1 MKDRRGFTIIEFT
14 IVAVIVGILA
24 MVAIPNLQLWVYHS
38 RYTGFLRD
46 VFTEFHQG
54 RQRALATSIN
64 HTVEVDVS
72 ANTVRLRRESDNA
85 YVRGT
90 LTAPAGCDI
99 VSGSSVTFHDNGTAT
114 SNGNVRIV
122 NLHNGADNQMIT
134 VTTGTGRVKIQ

>member
-1 MKDRRGFTIIEFT
+1 MKDRRGFTLIEMT
-14 IVAVIVGILA
+14 LVAMIVGILV

-46 VFTEFHQG
+46 VFTEFQQG

-64 HTVEVDVS
+64 HTVEVDAS
-72 ANTVRLRRESDNA
+72 ANIVRLRRASDNA

-99 VSGSSVTFHDNGTAT
+99 VSGSSVTFNDNGTAT

-122 NLHNGADNQMIT
+122 NLHNVADNQMIT
-134 VTTGTGRVKIQ
+134 VTLGTGRIKIQ